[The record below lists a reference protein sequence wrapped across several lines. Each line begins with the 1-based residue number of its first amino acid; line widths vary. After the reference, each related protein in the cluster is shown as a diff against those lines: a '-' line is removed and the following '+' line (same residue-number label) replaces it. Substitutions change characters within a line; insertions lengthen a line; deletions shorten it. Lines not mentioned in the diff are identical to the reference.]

1 MIKPNRDAEQA
12 VIGAM
17 VAEPGEVLPV
27 AMGSLSEDDFLIPEY
42 RNIFAACAGLYNA
55 NRPIDTL
62 TVLSALEPAY
72 KPVVAEAVAA
82 APTIAHYREYILLVA
97 ETARRARAYGEA
109 VWLSTALD
117 GGDPLE
123 ECEEAAANLC
133 KSLSDVKTERVMSA
147 RECVTQFYMSRTVP
161 REYIRTGIAKLD
173 KYTFIERGDYIIVGA
188 RPSAGKTALTLQL
201 MLYMAR
207 KHNVVYFSLET
218 SGAKLTDRM
227 VANVTRTPL
236 SQIKQGKVED
246 PGRVAEAYD
255 VISGLKFHVV
265 DAAGWTVQQ
274 IKSKAVQL
282 RAEIII
288 IDYLSLIRGE
298 GKSLYE
304 RVTNISMELHTLAQA
319 NRIAVIAL
327 SQLNRAGKDEPDMTS
342 LRESGQIEQ
351 DADVILLLHEIGR
364 SVLDREAGG
373 DADRRLII
381 AKNKEGM
388 TGAIALNFQGE
399 YQRFCECETRYGDG
413 L

>member
-27 AMGSLSEDDFLIPEY
+27 AMGMLSEDDFLIPEY

-72 KPVVAEAVAA
+72 KPIVAEAVAA
-82 APTIAHYREYILLVA
+82 APTISHYRDYILLVA
-97 ETARRARAYGEA
+97 ETARRARAYAAA
-109 VWLSTALD
+109 VDLSGALD
-117 GGDPLE
+117 VGDPLE

-133 KSLSDVKTERVMSA
+133 KSLSDLKTERVMSA
-147 RECVTQFYMSRTVP
+147 RDCMTQFYMTRSKP

-173 KYTFIERGDYIIVGA
+173 KYTYIDRGDYIIVGA

-201 MLYMAR
+201 MLHMAR

-218 SGAKLTDRM
+218 SGAKLTDRL

-236 SQIKQGKVED
+236 SQIKRGEVED
-246 PGRVAEAYD
+246 PGRMAEAYD
-255 VISGLKFHVV
+255 LISSLRFHIV

-282 RAEIII
+282 RAEVII

-304 RVTNISMELHTLAQA
+304 RVTNLSMELHTLAQA
-319 NRIAVIAL
+319 NKIVVIAL

-351 DADVILLLHEIGR
+351 DADVILLLHEMGR
-364 SVLDREAGG
+364 NVLDRDAGG
-373 DADRRLII
+373 GGSDRKLII

-399 YQRFCECETRYGDG
+399 YQRFCECETRYGE
-413 L
+413 

>member
-1 MIKPNRDAEQA
+1 M
-12 VIGAM
+12 
-17 VAEPGEVLPV
+17 
-27 AMGSLSEDDFLIPEY
+27 
-42 RNIFAACAGLYNA
+42 
-55 NRPIDTL
+55 
-62 TVLSALEPAY
+62 
-72 KPVVAEAVAA
+72 
-82 APTIAHYREYILLVA
+82 
-97 ETARRARAYGEA
+97 
-109 VWLSTALD
+109 
-117 GGDPLE
+117 
-123 ECEEAAANLC
+123 
-133 KSLSDVKTERVMSA
+133 
-147 RECVTQFYMSRTVP
+147 
-161 REYIRTGIAKLD
+161 
-173 KYTFIERGDYIIVGA
+173 
-188 RPSAGKTALTLQL
+188 
-201 MLYMAR
+201 
-207 KHNVVYFSLET
+207 
-218 SGAKLTDRM
+218 
-227 VANVTRTPL
+227 
-236 SQIKQGKVED
+236 
-246 PGRVAEAYD
+246 
-255 VISGLKFHVV
+255 V

-388 TGAIALNFQGE
+388 TGAITLNFQGE